1 MSAPAQAIA
10 LVQALENVLRRDRG
24 RLMAALTL
32 RLGSFQRA
40 EDALQEASLSA
51 LSHWARDGLPQSPQ
65 GWLIRV
71 AFRKALDQLR
81 AEGRDGEREAAVQ
94 LVKELLGQDEPEPIP
109 DERLRLIFTCC
120 HPALEL
126 KSRVALTLR
135 TVCGLSTGE
144 IARLFLDHE
153 ATMGQRLSRAKT
165 KIARSGIAYTVPPP
179 EQWDDRLQAVLTTV
193 YLIFTTGY
201 TAAPDETRD
210 LCGEA
215 LFLARLL
222 DALCPEQ
229 PEIEGALA
237 LMLLTDARRAAR
249 VSICGATVPPAEQ
262 DRRLWHRDVEAEGRQ
277 RLETALRRKRA
288 GPFQIKAAISACQ
301 MAEPAPDWPQ
311 ILHLYTALLPLEP
324 TPVVRVN
331 LAVAMAENG
340 LLAAAVATLTELH
353 EALADFQPFHAARAA
368 VLAMAG
374 QTDAAQRAYDR
385 AIALASHESDRRFLA
400 ARAALLAD
408 STRHTQPATRTR
420 TGSSAGET

>member
-1 MSAPAQAIA
+1 MTSAAAQAIA
-10 LVQALENVLRRDRG
+10 VSKALETVLRQDRG
-24 RLMAALTL
+24 RLMAALTH

-94 LVKELLGQDEPEPIP
+94 LINELLGQDEPEPIP

-120 HPALEL
+120 HPALEP

-144 IARLFLDHE
+144 IARLFLDNE
-153 ATMGQRLSRAKT
+153 ATLGQRLSRAKT
-165 KIARSGIAYTVPPP
+165 KIASAGIAYAVPPP
-179 EQWDDRLQAVLTTV
+179 EQWDERLQAVLTAL

-201 TAAPDETRD
+201 TAGPDDAPGAGRDETRGKSRDDGRD

-222 DALCPEQ
+222 DALRPAQ

-237 LMLLTDARRAAR
+237 LMLLTEARRAAR
-249 VSICGATVPPAEQ
+249 VSASGATVPPAEQ
-262 DRRLWHRDVEAEGRQ
+262 DRQRWNRDQQAEGQ
-277 RLETALRRKRA
+277 ALLETALRRKRV

-311 ILHLYTALLPLEP
+311 ILQLYTVLLTMEP

-331 LAVAMAENG
+331 HAVALAENG
-340 LLAAAVATLTELH
+340 LLAAALATLESLR
-353 EALADFQPFHAARAA
+353 EPLADFQPFHAAHAA
-368 VLAMAG
+368 ALAQAG
-374 QTDAAQRAYDR
+374 QPDAARRAYTT
-385 AIALASHESDRRFLA
+385 AIALASNESDRRFLA
-400 ARAALLAD
+400 GRVARL
-408 STRHTQPATRTR
+408 
-420 TGSSAGET
+420 G

>member
-10 LVQALENVLRRDRG
+10 LVQALEHVLRHDRG
-24 RLMAALTL
+24 RLMAALTY

-40 EDALQEASLSA
+40 EDALQEACLSA

-94 LVKELLGQDEPEPIP
+94 LIQDLLGQDEPEPIP

-135 TVCGLSTGE
+135 SVCGLSTGE
-144 IARLFLDHE
+144 IARLFLDQE

-165 KIARSGIAYTVPPP
+165 KIARSGIAYAVPLP
-179 EQWDDRLQAVLTTV
+179 EHWDERLQAVLTTV

-201 TAAPDETRD
+201 TAAPDEARD

-237 LMLLTDARRAAR
+237 LMLLTEARRAAR
-249 VSICGATVPPAEQ
+249 VNASGETVPPAEQ
-262 DRRLWHRDVEAEGRQ
+262 DRRLWRRELEAEGRH

-331 LAVAMAENG
+331 HAVAMAENG
-340 LLAAAVATLTELH
+340 MLAAAAATLNELQEH
-353 EALADFQPFHAARAA
+353 LADFQPLHAARAA

-374 QTDAAQRAYDR
+374 QTDAARRAYDR
-385 AIALASHESDRRFLA
+385 AIELATLESDRRFLA
-400 ARAALLAD
+400 ARAARL
-408 STRHTQPATRTR
+408 
-420 TGSSAGET
+420 

>member
-10 LVQALENVLRRDRG
+10 LVQALEHVLRHDRG
-24 RLMAALTL
+24 RLMAALTH
-32 RLGSFQRA
+32 RLASFQRA
-40 EDALQEASLSA
+40 EDALQEACVSA
-51 LSHWARDGLPQSPQ
+51 LSHWARDGLPRSPQ
-65 GWLIRV
+65 GWLIQV
-71 AFRKALDQLR
+71 AYRKALDQLR

-94 LVKELLGQDEPEPIP
+94 LVQDLLGPDEPEPIP

-144 IARLFLDHE
+144 IARLFLDQE
-153 ATMGQRLSRAKT
+153 ATTGQRLSRAKA
-165 KIARSGIAYTVPPP
+165 KIARAGIAYTVPPP
-179 EQWDDRLQAVLTTV
+179 EQWDERLQAVLTTV

-201 TAAPDETRD
+201 TAAPDEARD
-210 LCGEA
+210 LCAEA

-237 LMLLTDARRAAR
+237 LMLLTEARRAAR
-249 VSICGATVPPAEQ
+249 VNARGATVPPAEQ
-262 DRRLWHRDVEAEGRQ
+262 DRRLWRRELEAEGRHK
-277 RLETALRRKRA
+277 LETALRRKRA

-311 ILHLYTALLPLEP
+311 ILQLYTALLPLEP

-331 LAVAMAENG
+331 HAVAMAENG
-340 LLAAAVATLTELH
+340 LLGAAVATLNELQ
-353 EALADFQPFHAARAA
+353 EPLADFQPFHAARAA

-374 QTDAAQRAYDR
+374 QSDAARRAYDR
-385 AIALASHESDRRFLA
+385 AIELATLDSDRRFLA
-400 ARAALLAD
+400 ARAARL
-408 STRHTQPATRTR
+408 
-420 TGSSAGET
+420 

>member
-10 LVQALENVLRRDRG
+10 VVQALETVLRHDRG
-24 RLMAALTL
+24 RLMAALTH

-81 AEGRDGEREAAVQ
+81 AEGRDAEREAAAL
-94 LVKELLGQDEPEPIP
+94 LVNELLGQDEPEPIP

-135 TVCGLSTGE
+135 TVCGLSTSE
-144 IARLFLDHE
+144 IARLFLDNE
-153 ATMGQRLSRAKT
+153 TTMGQRLTRAKT
-165 KIARSGIAYTVPPP
+165 KIASAGIAYTVPPP
-179 EQWDDRLQAVLTTV
+179 EHWHDRLQAVLTTV

-201 TAAPDETRD
+201 TPAPDETRD

-222 DALCPEQ
+222 DALCPAQ

-237 LMLLTDARRAAR
+237 LMLLTNARRPAR
-249 VSICGATVPPAEQ
+249 VNASGATVPPAEQ
-262 DRRLWHRDVEAEGRQ
+262 DRKLWNRDEEAEGRQ
-277 RLETALRRKRA
+277 RLEAALRRKRA

-301 MAEPAPDWPQ
+301 MAEPGPDWPQ
-311 ILHLYTALLPLEP
+311 ILQLYTALLPLEP

-331 LAVAMAENG
+331 HAVALSENG
-340 LLAAAVATLTELH
+340 LVAAALATLQELR
-353 EALADFQPFHAARAA
+353 EPLADFQPFHAARAA
-368 VLAMAG
+368 VLSMAG
-374 QTDAAQRAYDR
+374 QIEAARQAYDQ
-385 AIALASHESDRRFLA
+385 AIALANQESDRLFLA
-400 ARAALLAD
+400 GRLQGL
-408 STRHTQPATRTR
+408 
-420 TGSSAGET
+420 G

>member
-10 LVQALENVLRRDRG
+10 LVQALEHVLRHDRG
-24 RLMAALTL
+24 RLMAALTH

-40 EDALQEASLSA
+40 EDALQEACVSA
-51 LSHWARDGLPQSPQ
+51 LSHWARDGLPRSPQ
-65 GWLIRV
+65 GWLIQV
-71 AFRKALDQLR
+71 AYRKALDQLR

-94 LVKELLGQDEPEPIP
+94 LIQDLLGQDEPEPIP

-144 IARLFLDHE
+144 IARLFLDQE
-153 ATMGQRLSRAKT
+153 ATTGQRLSRAKA

-179 EQWDDRLQAVLTTV
+179 EQWDERLQAVLTTV

-201 TAAPDETRD
+201 TAEADEARD
-210 LCGEA
+210 LCAEA

-237 LMLLTDARRAAR
+237 LMLLTEARRAAR
-249 VSICGATVPPAEQ
+249 VNASGETVPPAEQ
-262 DRRLWHRDVEAEGRQ
+262 DRRLWRRELEAEGRH

-311 ILHLYTALLPLEP
+311 ILQLYTALLPLEP

-331 LAVAMAENG
+331 HAVAMAENG
-340 LLAAAVATLTELH
+340 LLAAAVATLNELQ
-353 EALADFQPFHAARAA
+353 EPLADFQPFHAARAA

-374 QTDAAQRAYDR
+374 QTEAARRAYDR
-385 AIALASHESDRRFLA
+385 AIELATLESDRRFLA
-400 ARAALLAD
+400 ARAARL
-408 STRHTQPATRTR
+408 
-420 TGSSAGET
+420 

>member
-1 MSAPAQAIA
+1 MTAPAQAIA
-10 LVQALENVLRRDRG
+10 VVQALETVLRRDRG
-24 RLMAALTL
+24 WLMAALTH

-94 LVKELLGQDEPEPIP
+94 LVNELLGRDDPEPIP

-120 HPALEL
+120 HPALET

-135 TVCGLSTGE
+135 TVCGLNTGE
-144 IARLFLDHE
+144 IARLFLDNE
-153 ATMGQRLSRAKT
+153 TTMGQRLSRAKT
-165 KIARSGIAYTVPPP
+165 KIARSGIAYAVPPP

-201 TAAPDETRD
+201 TSAPDEARD

-237 LMLLTDARRAAR
+237 LMLLSDARRAAR
-249 VSICGATVPPAEQ
+249 VSACGTTVPPADQ
-262 DRRLWHRDVEAEGRQ
+262 DRRLWRREVEAEGRQ

-331 LAVAMAENG
+331 HAVAMAENG
-340 LLAAAVATLTELH
+340 LLAAALATLNELH
-353 EALADFQPFHAARAA
+353 DPLADFQPFHAARAA

-374 QTDAAQRAYDR
+374 QTDAARRAYDQ
-385 AIALASHESDRRFLA
+385 AIELATHESDRRFLA
-400 ARAALLAD
+400 A
-408 STRHTQPATRTR
+408 Q
-420 TGSSAGET
+420 AGRL

>member
-1 MSAPAQAIA
+1 MAAAAQAIA
-10 LVQALENVLRRDRG
+10 VTKALEAVLRQDRG
-24 RLMAALTL
+24 RLMAALTY
-32 RLGSFQRA
+32 RLHSFQLA
-40 EDALQEASLSA
+40 EDALQEASISA
-51 LSHWARDGLPQSPQ
+51 LVHWGREGLPQSPQ

-81 AEGRDGEREAAVQ
+81 SEGRSQERDDAMQ
-94 LVKELLGQDEPEPIP
+94 LVNDLLGQDEPEAIP

-144 IARLFLDHE
+144 IARLFLDNE

-165 KIARSGIAYTVPPP
+165 KIADAGIAYAVPPP
-179 EQWDDRLQAVLTTV
+179 EQWDERMQAVLTTV

-201 TAAPDETRD
+201 TAAPGEPRD

-222 DALCPEQ
+222 LALSPEQ

-237 LMLLTDARRAAR
+237 LMLLTEARRTAR
-249 VSICGATVPPAEQ
+249 IDAQGATVPPAEQ
-262 DRRLWHRDVEAEGRQ
+262 DRQRWNREQEAEGRQ
-277 RLETALRRKRA
+277 WLETALRRQRA

-311 ILHLYTALLPLEP
+311 ILQLYTMLLTLEP
-324 TPVVRVN
+324 TAVVRVN
-331 LAVAMAENG
+331 HAVALAETG
-340 LLAAAVATLTELH
+340 HLAAALVTLDGLRDT
-353 EALADFQPFHAARAA
+353 LADFQPFHAAHAA
-368 VLAMAG
+368 VLAQAG
-374 QTDAAQRAYDR
+374 QVEAARSAYAM
-385 AIALASHESDRRFLA
+385 AIALAANESDRLFLTE
-400 ARAALLAD
+400 RLDRL
-408 STRHTQPATRTR
+408 R
-420 TGSSAGET
+420 

>member
-1 MSAPAQAIA
+1 MTAPAQAIA
-10 LVQALENVLRRDRG
+10 LVQALETVLRRDRG
-24 RLMAALTL
+24 RLMAALTY

-40 EDALQEASLSA
+40 EDALQEACVSA
-51 LSHWARDGLPQSPQ
+51 LNHWARDGLPQSPQ
-65 GWLIRV
+65 GWLIQV
-71 AFRKALDQLR
+71 AYRKALDQLR
-81 AEGRDGEREAAVQ
+81 AEGRDSERAAAVQ
-94 LVKELLGQDEPEPIP
+94 LIQDLLGQDEPEPIP

-126 KSRVALTLR
+126 RSRVALTLR

-144 IARLFLDHE
+144 IARLFLDQE
-153 ATMGQRLSRAKT
+153 ATMGQRLSRAKA
-165 KIARSGIAYTVPPP
+165 KIACSGIAYAVPPP
-179 EQWDDRLQAVLTTV
+179 EQWDERLQAVLTTV

-201 TAAPDETRD
+201 TTGPGEARD

-249 VSICGATVPPAEQ
+249 VSACGATLPPAEQ
-262 DRRLWHRDVEAEGRQ
+262 DRRRWHRDVAAEGRQ
-277 RLETALRRKRA
+277 KLETALRRKRA

-301 MAEPAPDWPQ
+301 MADPAPDWPQ
-311 ILHLYTALLPLEP
+311 ILCLYTALLPLEP

-331 LAVAMAENG
+331 HAVAMAENG
-340 LLAAAVATLTELH
+340 LLAAALATLNELQ

-368 VLAMAG
+368 VFAMAG
-374 QTDAAQRAYDR
+374 QTDAARRSYTR
-385 AIALASHESDRRFLA
+385 AIELASHESDRRFLA
-400 ARAALLAD
+400 ERAARL
-408 STRHTQPATRTR
+408 
-420 TGSSAGET
+420 

>member
-1 MSAPAQAIA
+1 MAAAAQAIA
-10 LVQALENVLRRDRG
+10 VSKALEAVLRQDRG
-24 RLMAALTL
+24 RLMAALTY
-32 RLGSFQRA
+32 RLHSFQLA
-40 EDALQEASLSA
+40 EDALQEACISA
-51 LSHWARDGLPQSPQ
+51 LVHWGREGLPQSPQ

-81 AEGRDGEREAAVQ
+81 TEGRSGEREEAMQ
-94 LVKELLGQDEPEPIP
+94 LVNDLLGQDEPEAIP

-144 IARLFLDHE
+144 IARLFLDNE
-153 ATMGQRLSRAKT
+153 ATMGQRLSRAKA
-165 KIARSGIAYTVPPP
+165 KIADAGIAYAVPPP
-179 EQWDDRLQAVLTTV
+179 EQWDERMQAVLTTV

-201 TAAPDETRD
+201 TAAPGEPRD

-222 DALCPEQ
+222 QALSPEQ

-237 LMLLTDARRAAR
+237 LMLLTEARRAAR
-249 VSICGATVPPAEQ
+249 IDGQGATVPPAEQ
-262 DRRLWHRDVEAEGRQ
+262 DRQRWNREQEAEGRQ
-277 RLETALRRKRA
+277 LLETALRRQRA

-311 ILHLYTALLPLEP
+311 ILQLYTVLLTLEP

-331 LAVAMAENG
+331 HAVALAETG
-340 LLAAAVATLTELH
+340 HLAAALVTLDGLRDT
-353 EALADFQPFHAARAA
+353 LADFQPFHAAHAA
-368 VLAMAG
+368 VLAQAG
-374 QTDAAQRAYDR
+374 QVDAARRAYAK
-385 AIALASHESDRRFLA
+385 AIALAANESDRLFLTE
-400 ARAALLAD
+400 RLERL
-408 STRHTQPATRTR
+408 
-420 TGSSAGET
+420 G

>member
-1 MSAPAQAIA
+1 MAAAAQTIA
-10 LVQALENVLRRDRG
+10 VSKALEAVLRKDQG
-24 RLMAALTL
+24 RLMAALTY
-32 RLGSFQRA
+32 RLHSFQLA
-40 EDALQEASLSA
+40 EDALQEACISA
-51 LSHWARDGLPQSPQ
+51 LVHWGREGLPQSPQ

-81 AEGRDGEREAAVQ
+81 SEGRASERDDAMQ
-94 LVKELLGQDEPEPIP
+94 LVNDLLGQDEPEAIP

-144 IARLFLDHE
+144 IARLFLDNE

-165 KIARSGIAYTVPPP
+165 KIADAGIAYAVPPP
-179 EQWDDRLQAVLTTV
+179 EQWDERMQAVLTTV

-201 TAAPDETRD
+201 TAAPGEPRD

-222 DALCPEQ
+222 LALSPEQ

-237 LMLLTDARRAAR
+237 LMLLTEARRAAR
-249 VSICGATVPPAEQ
+249 IDAQGATVPPAEQ
-262 DRRLWHRDVEAEGRQ
+262 DRQRWNREQEAEGRA
-277 RLETALRRKRA
+277 LLDTALRRQRA

-311 ILHLYTALLPLEP
+311 ILQLYTVLLTLEP

-331 LAVAMAENG
+331 HAVALAETG
-340 LLAAAVATLTELH
+340 HLAAALVTLDGLRDT
-353 EALADFQPFHAARAA
+353 LADFQPFHAAHAA
-368 VLAMAG
+368 VLAQAG
-374 QTDAAQRAYDR
+374 QVDAARSAY
-385 AIALASHESDRRFLA
+385 ATAMALAANENDRRFLA
-400 ARAALLAD
+400 GRLERL
-408 STRHTQPATRTR
+408 
-420 TGSSAGET
+420 G

>member
-1 MSAPAQAIA
+1 MSASAQAIA
-10 LVQALENVLRRDRG
+10 VLQALETVLRRDRG
-24 RLMAALTL
+24 RLMAALTH

-81 AEGRDGEREAAVQ
+81 SEGRDGEREAAAQ
-94 LVKELLGQDEPEPIP
+94 LVNELLGQDDPEPIP

-120 HPALEL
+120 HPALEI

-135 TVCGLSTGE
+135 TVCGLNTGE
-144 IARLFLDHE
+144 IAHLFLDNE
-153 ATMGQRLSRAKT
+153 TTMGQRLSRAKT
-165 KIARSGIAYTVPPP
+165 KIARSGIAYAVPPP
-179 EQWDDRLQAVLTTV
+179 EQWDERLQSVLTTI

-201 TAAPDETRD
+201 TAAPDEARD

-222 DALCPEQ
+222 DTLCPEH
-229 PEIEGALA
+229 PEIEGVLA

-249 VSICGATVPPAEQ
+249 VSACGATVPPAEQ
-262 DRRLWHRDVEAEGRQ
+262 DRRLWNRELETEGRQ

-324 TPVVRVN
+324 TPVVRIN
-331 LAVAMAENG
+331 HAVAMAENG
-340 LLAAAVATLTELH
+340 LLVAALATLNELH
-353 EALADFQPFHAARAA
+353 DALADFQPFHSSRAA
-368 VLAMAG
+368 VLSMAG
-374 QTDAAQRAYDR
+374 QIDAARRAYDQ
-385 AIALASHESDRRFLA
+385 AIALTTHESDRRFLV
-400 ARAALLAD
+400 ARAGRL
-408 STRHTQPATRTR
+408 
-420 TGSSAGET
+420 

>member
-1 MSAPAQAIA
+1 MTAPAQAIA
-10 LVQALENVLRRDRG
+10 VLQALETVLRHDRG
-24 RLMAALTL
+24 RLMAALTH
-32 RLGSFQRA
+32 RLGSIQRA

-65 GWLIRV
+65 GWLIKV
-71 AFRKALDQLR
+71 AFRKALDQIR
-81 AEGRDGEREAAVQ
+81 AEGRDGEREAAVK
-94 LVKELLGQDEPEPIP
+94 LVNELLGQDDPEPIP

-120 HPALEL
+120 HPALET

-135 TVCGLSTGE
+135 TVCGLNTGE
-144 IARLFLDHE
+144 IARLFLDSE
-153 ATMGQRLSRAKT
+153 TTMGQRLSRAKT
-165 KIARSGIAYTVPPP
+165 KIAGSGIAYAVPPP

-201 TAAPDETRD
+201 TAAPDEARD

-249 VSICGATVPPAEQ
+249 VSACGATVPPAEQ
-262 DRRLWHRDVEAEGRQ
+262 DRRLWHREVEAEGRQ

-324 TPVVRVN
+324 TPVVRIN
-331 LAVAMAENG
+331 HAVAMAENG
-340 LLAAAVATLTELH
+340 LVAAALATLNELH
-353 EALADFQPFHAARAA
+353 DALADFQPFHAARAA
-368 VLAMAG
+368 VLVMAG
-374 QTDAAQRAYDR
+374 QTDAARRAYDQ
-385 AIALASHESDRRFLA
+385 AIALATHESDRRFLE
-400 ARAALLAD
+400 ARAGRL
-408 STRHTQPATRTR
+408 
-420 TGSSAGET
+420 